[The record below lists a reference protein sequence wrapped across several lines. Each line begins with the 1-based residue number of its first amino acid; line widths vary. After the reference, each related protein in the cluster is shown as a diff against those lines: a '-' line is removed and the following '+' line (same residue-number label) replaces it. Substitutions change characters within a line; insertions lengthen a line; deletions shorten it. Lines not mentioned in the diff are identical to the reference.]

1 MTHDRIE
8 INPDIMGGKPV
19 IRGTRV
25 PVETILRKLGAGMT
39 RRSWPII
46 RALRAKTYSRRRL
59 SPPTIWLTKIWS
71 TASRAH
77 AGLVYHLRASGH
89 DVLYMA
95 ELAPATS
102 DADVLARADDDGRIL
117 LTEDKDFGDLVFRR
131 GGHVPGLV
139 LLRVDPAQHA
149 LKRERLD
156 AAVALFGEDG
166 LRGRYM
172 IVEAGCFRSRPLRPG

>member
-1 MTHDRIE
+1 MR
-8 INPDIMGGKPV
+8 
-19 IRGTRV
+19 
-25 PVETILRKLGAGMT
+25 
-39 RRSWPII
+39 
-46 RALRAKTYSRRRL
+46 
-59 SPPTIWLTKIWS
+59 WLADECID
-71 TASRAH
+71 

-102 DADVLARADDDGRIL
+102 DADVLTRADDEDRIL

-139 LLRVDPAQHA
+139 LLRVDPAQHT

-156 AAVALFGEDG
+156 AAVARFGEDG
-166 LRGRYM
+166 LRCRYM
-172 IVEAGCFRSRPLRPG
+172 IVEAGRFRSRPLTPR